1 MDVQLDTNDLA
12 TMLGE
17 LHIQIRLRDKQIAAL
32 QKGLLLA
39 REGPPADPAPLNGK
53 AVAADEL
60 VTHHGGS

>member
-39 REGPPADPAPLNGK
+39 REGPPADPVSLNGK
-53 AVAADEL
+53 SVADEL
-60 VTHHGGS
+60 VTPHGGS